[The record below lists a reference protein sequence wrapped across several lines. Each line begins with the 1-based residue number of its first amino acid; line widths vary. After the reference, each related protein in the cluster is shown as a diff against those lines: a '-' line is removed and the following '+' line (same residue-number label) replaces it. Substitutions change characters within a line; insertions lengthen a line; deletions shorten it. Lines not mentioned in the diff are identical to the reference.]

1 MEAAFSAFHSVLYT
15 QKVQVQSH
23 ICTVFKSTVWL
34 RPLVFIWFF
43 FLWSWHFWR
52 LQTSYFENVLPVGF
66 IWDMILAL
74 LATTGWGIWPCVAYG
89 PLITWWWC
97 SLYHEVTFPCEP
109 ESCGELCPLSCLFSP
124 HSEFPCALILVAL
137 WGLNLKCT
145 DCCCCRLVLP
155 VLASCPRR
163 QLSFTQ
169 LGLSQCLLS
178 FWHKMPRC
186 CLGFLPVCLKS
197 TIFPRNW
204 FSL

>member
-1 MEAAFSAFHSVLYT
+1 MSFQLGSSGT
-15 QKVQVQSH
+15 
-23 ICTVFKSTVWL
+23 
-34 RPLVFIWFF
+34 
-43 FLWSWHFWR
+43 WSLHFWPP
-52 LQTSYFENVLPVGF
+52 QDEGSDPAWPMGH
-66 IWDMILAL
+66 WSPDGDAL
-74 LATTGWGIWPCVAYG
+74 YR
-89 PLITWWWC
+89 
-97 SLYHEVTFPCEP
+97 EVTFPCEP